1 MKKVLVFIC
10 FSILSQLIFAQKQ
23 KLPAEFQLV
32 KNTKAE
38 ASSNYISSKPITN
51 REYITYLLWLQGV
64 YRDYPSVVRDAL
76 PMSDTALTYNDQESA
91 ENSYLQKR
99 INLLSPKD
107 RDYIFN
113 SKYLDYPVVGLSWL
127 QAMQFCKWLSDRY
140 NEYTLIKKKRLEL
153 DLNQRNEDCFNTEAF
168 LADQYMGVTGEN
180 RELNVRLET
189 GLLLPSFRL
198 PTREELRLAEISA
211 SNELKPY
218 GMFEFLKPW
227 HLEAKWKDTVILY
240 LGSVSENNYVKLLP
254 KNIPLPKDVAELVLD
269 EYTEASGLTP
279 MDVLQRNGLEKMD
292 VKVSF
297 DTRKDSLGLMP
308 YFIMGINDGG
318 EAEAISNYSRVE
330 NNKCFFAEGKIFRV
344 AVNVKSE

>member
-1 MKKVLVFIC
+1 MKKVLVFTC
-10 FSILSQLIFAQKQ
+10 FSILAQLIFAQNQ

-32 KNTKAE
+32 KNTKTE

-64 YRDYPSVVRDAL
+64 YVDYPSVVRDAL
-76 PMSDTALTYNDQESA
+76 PMSDTALTYNDQVPA
-91 ENSYLQKR
+91 ERSYLQNR
-99 INLLSPKD
+99 INLLNSKD

-140 NEYTLIKKKRLEL
+140 NEYTLIKRKYLEL
-153 DLNQRNEDCFNTEAF
+153 DLYQKNEDNFNTEAF
-168 LADQYMGVTGEN
+168 LADQYMGVAGEN
-180 RELNVRLET
+180 RDLDVRFET

-198 PTREELRLAEISA
+198 PMREELRLAEISA
-211 SNELKPY
+211 SNGLKPY

-227 HLEAKWKDTVILY
+227 HLEIKKQDTVILY
-240 LGSVSENNYVKLLP
+240 LGSISENNYVKLLP

-269 EYTEASGLTP
+269 EYPEASGLTP

-292 VKVSF
+292 VKVNF
-297 DTRKDSLGLMP
+297 DTRKDSLGLKP
-308 YFIMGINDGG
+308 YFIMGINDSG
-318 EAEAISNYSRVE
+318 ETEAISNYSKVQNR
-330 NNKCFFAEGKIFRV
+330 KCFNTEKKTFRV
-344 AVNVKSE
+344 TVGASEN